1 MGEVAPQSSGSCG
14 NPRSNLPKSS
24 SSLIRTPPLPNARRR
39 EEQMMPTSPS
49 VVFRFRRPSGSPAP
63 EPSMAMTEALR
74 QLSQARE
81 MEPLLRKAQ
90 EAGREVVIDVFQ
102 IGRASRGERGQIS

>member
-1 MGEVAPQSSGSCG
+1 
-14 NPRSNLPKSS
+14 
-24 SSLIRTPPLPNARRR
+24 
-39 EEQMMPTSPS
+39 MMPTSPS

-90 EAGREVVIDVFQ
+90 EAGREVVIEVFQ
-102 IGRASRGERGQIS
+102 SKDGQPLLIHTALLPKRAA

>member
-1 MGEVAPQSSGSCG
+1 
-14 NPRSNLPKSS
+14 
-24 SSLIRTPPLPNARRR
+24 
-39 EEQMMPTSPS
+39 
-49 VVFRFRRPSGSPAP
+49 
-63 EPSMAMTEALR
+63 MTQALR

-102 IGRASRGERGQIS
+102 SKDGQPLLIHTALLPDTAA

>member
-1 MGEVAPQSSGSCG
+1 
-14 NPRSNLPKSS
+14 
-24 SSLIRTPPLPNARRR
+24 
-39 EEQMMPTSPS
+39 
-49 VVFRFRRPSGSPAP
+49 
-63 EPSMAMTEALR
+63 MTEALR

-102 IGRASRGERGQIS
+102 SKDGQPLLIHPALLPDTAA